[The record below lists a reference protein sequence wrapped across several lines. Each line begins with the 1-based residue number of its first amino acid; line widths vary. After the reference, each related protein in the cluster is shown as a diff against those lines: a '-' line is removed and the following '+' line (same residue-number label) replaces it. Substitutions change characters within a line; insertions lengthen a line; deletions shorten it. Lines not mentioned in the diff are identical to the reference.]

1 MGIFWYQGL
10 QQIFTIPRRAWHRS
24 HLLLA
29 EAWRMLKSE
38 GSKAFRGGRG
48 QPAAEQEFEI
58 IPEAQSQEAM

>member
-1 MGIFWYQGL
+1 
-10 QQIFTIPRRAWHRS
+10 
-24 HLLLA
+24 
-29 EAWRMLKSE
+29 MLKSE